1 MRSSTT
7 PPVSSQHSV
16 YCALPVEIRP
26 RSLVRQALT
35 KAAAPGP
42 VTDALPRWLTS
53 KMPDPLADGGVLADD
68 PTAGVLD
75 RHLPAPEVGHLGAQA
90 DVALVQG

>member
-7 PPVSSQHSV
+7 PPDSSQHIV

-35 KAAAPGP
+35 KSAAPGP

-53 KMPDPLADGGVLADD
+53 KMPTALTHGGVLADD
-68 PTAGVLD
+68 SAAGVLD
-75 RHLPAPEVGHLGAQA
+75 RHLPAPEVGHLGAEA